1 MNRIA
6 VLPLEISQKIA
17 AGEVIE
23 RPVSVVKE
31 LVENSLDAGSS
42 EIRVDLLAGGK
53 KLIRVQDDGHG
64 MGRADAEISFIR
76 HSTSKI
82 ASEDDLLEI
91 ATLGFRGEAL
101 PSISA
106 VSRITLR
113 TSEGGEAA
121 AVEIEREGDAV
132 RAVREIALPRG
143 TTLEVRDLFFNLPAR
158 LKFLRSDS
166 SELTQIAKYMTN
178 VALAYPGLRLSLSH
192 GPRSVL
198 DCPPVA
204 GLRERIF
211 QLYGKEILDR
221 LMEIDHGESGGRLF
235 GFASRPPHGR
245 ADRSHQLF
253 FVNNRPVRDKILA
266 SALNQAYRG
275 LLEKEMS
282 PEAFLFL
289 TVPYGEVDVNVHPA
303 KSEVRFRDSS
313 SVFRLVLRS
322 VERARYGL
330 GEGGLKE
337 IGAGGGSGRE
347 GWGMPAR
354 KGAHEGAHAAEG
366 APPAFAP
373 IEFSSAAQFRL
384 GVPFKIGERP
394 WSFGRPAAFG
404 RPVGASDGEPDG
416 HPGAETA
423 GEGHEL
429 RVLGQFADAYI
440 VVEAEDGLLVVD
452 QHNAHERI
460 LFDKYA
466 EIRARKTWPVALSLV
481 PLLFDLSPSQVVR
494 LEAEQA
500 GLEESGFR
508 VESMGG
514 RSYALREY
522 PDIFKPQEALSVV
535 TSLLEED
542 PGGPGE
548 RKKEGLLA
556 TMACKSAIKAGEP
569 LPREKMEFLVQ
580 ELFRTSQ
587 PSLCPHGRPIVVKIP
602 RGQIEKGL
610 GRSGIR

>member
-31 LVENSLDAGSS
+31 LVENSLDAGAS

-53 KLIRVQDDGHG
+53 GLIRVRDDGHG
-64 MGRADAEISFIR
+64 MGRADAELSFVR

-82 ASEDDLLEI
+82 KGEDDLLGI

-106 VSRITLR
+106 VSRLTLR
-113 TSEGGEAA
+113 TSEGGDAA
-121 AVEIEREGDAV
+121 AVEIEREGDTIL
-132 RAVREIALPRG
+132 AVREIALPRG
-143 TTLEVRDLFFNLPAR
+143 TTIEVRDLFFNLPAR
-158 LKFLRSDS
+158 QKFLRSDS

-178 VALAYPGLRLSLSH
+178 VALAYPGLRLSLVH
-192 GPRSVL
+192 GPRTVL

-221 LMEIDHGESGGRLF
+221 LMEIDYGEACGRLS
-235 GFASRPPHGR
+235 GFASRPPAGR
-245 ADRSHQLF
+245 ADRSHQIF

-266 SALNQAYRG
+266 SALNQAFRG
-275 LLEKEMS
+275 LLEKDTS

-303 KSEVRFRDSS
+303 KTEVRFRDSS
-313 SVFRLVLRS
+313 SVFRLVLRC
-322 VERARYGL
+322 VERARYGI
-330 GEGGLKE
+330 GGLKE
-337 IGAGGGSGRE
+337 IGTGGPGRGGWRAPAEAHAG
-347 GWGMPAR
+347 
-354 KGAHEGAHAAEG
+354 EGALRE
-366 APPAFAP
+366 FAP
-373 IEFSSAAQFRL
+373 VEFSPETQIDL
-384 GVPFKIGERP
+384 GVPFRIGERP
-394 WSFGRPAAFG
+394 PTFGRPA
-404 RPVGASDGEPDG
+404 GETDSESA
-416 HPGAETA
+416 AEAA
-423 GEGHEL
+423 GEGPGGL

-440 VVEAEDGLLVVD
+440 VVESGDGLLVVD

-460 LFDKYA
+460 LFEKFA

-481 PLLFDLSPSQVVR
+481 PLLFDLSPPQVVR

-500 GLEESGFR
+500 GLAESGFR
-508 VESMGG
+508 VEPMGG

-535 TSLLEED
+535 ISLLEEE
-542 PGGPGE
+542 PEGSGE
-548 RKKEGLLA
+548 RKKERLLA
-556 TMACKSAIKAGEP
+556 TMACKSAVKAGEP
-569 LPREKMEFLVQ
+569 LAREKMEFLVR
-580 ELFRTSQ
+580 ELFRTPN

-610 GRSGIR
+610 GRRA

>member
-1 MNRIA
+1 MGMNRIA

-64 MGRADAEISFIR
+64 MGRADAELSFIR

-82 ASEDDLLEI
+82 AGEDDLLEI

-113 TSEGGEAA
+113 TSEGGDAA

-211 QLYGKEILDR
+211 QLYGNEILDR

-322 VERARYGL
+322 VERARYGI
-330 GEGGLKE
+330 GGLKE
-337 IGAGGGSGRE
+337 IEAGGHGRE
-347 GWGMPAR
+347 GP
-354 KGAHEGAHAAEG
+354 GASGGAGTLAGWG
-366 APPAFAP
+366 APSDFSPV
-373 IEFSSAAQFRL
+373 EFSPAAQFGL

-394 WSFGRPAAFG
+394 WSFGRQAAFG
-404 RPVGASDGEPDG
+404 RPAGASDSEPDG

-440 VVEAEDGLLVVD
+440 VVESGDGLLVVD

-508 VESMGG
+508 VEPMGG

-522 PDIFKPQEALSVV
+522 PDIFKPQEALAVV

-542 PGGPGE
+542 PDGPGE
-548 RKKEGLLA
+548 RKKERLLA
-556 TMACKSAIKAGEP
+556 TMACKSAIKAGQP

-610 GRSGIR
+610 GRPAR

>member
-1 MNRIA
+1 
-6 VLPLEISQKIA
+6 
-17 AGEVIE
+17 
-23 RPVSVVKE
+23 VSVVKE
-31 LVENSLDAGSS
+31 LVENSLDAGASD
-42 EIRVDLLAGGK
+42 IRVDLLAGGK
-53 KLIRVQDDGHG
+53 ALIRVRDDGHG
-64 MGRADAEISFIR
+64 MGRTDAELSFIR

-82 ASEDDLLEI
+82 KGEDDLLEI

-106 VSRITLR
+106 VSRLTLR
-113 TSEGGEAA
+113 TSEGGDAA
-121 AVEIEREGDAV
+121 AIEIEREGDAV
-132 RAVREIALPRG
+132 RTVREIALPRG
-143 TTLEVRDLFFNLPAR
+143 TTIEVRDLFFNLPAR

-178 VALAYPGLRLSLSH
+178 VALAYPGLRLSLVH
-192 GPRSVL
+192 GPRTVL

-221 LMEIDHGESGGRLF
+221 LMEIDYGEAGGRLF

-253 FVNNRPVRDKILA
+253 FVNDRPVRDKILA

-303 KSEVRFRDSS
+303 KTEVRFRDSS

-322 VERARYGL
+322 VERARAGI
-330 GEGGLKE
+330 GGLKE
-337 IGAGGGSGRE
+337 IGAGGPGR
-347 GWGMPAR
+347 GDWGASAGT
-354 KGAHEGAHAAEG
+354 GAGAQAGES
-366 APPAFAP
+366 APSTFAP
-373 IEFSSAAQFRL
+373 VEFSPATQIDL
-384 GVPFKIGERP
+384 GVPLKIGERLS
-394 WSFGRPAAFG
+394 SFGRPAAG
-404 RPVGASDGEPDG
+404 PDSETVGGV
-416 HPGAETA
+416 A
-423 GEGHEL
+423 GEYSEL
-429 RVLGQFADAYI
+429 RVLGQFAEAYI
-440 VVEAEDGLLVVD
+440 VIEAEDGLLVVD

-466 EIRARKTWPVALSLV
+466 EIRERKTWPVAMSLV

-494 LEAEQA
+494 LESEQA

-508 VESMGG
+508 VEPMGG

-535 TSLLEED
+535 TALLEEERE
-542 PGGPGE
+542 GPGE
-548 RKKEGLLA
+548 RMKERLLA
-556 TMACKSAIKAGEP
+556 TMACKSAIKAGQP
-569 LPREKMEFLVQ
+569 LPREKMEFLVR

-587 PSLCPHGRPIVVKIP
+587 PALCPHGRPIVVKIP

-610 GRSGIR
+610 GRRS

>member
-6 VLPLEISQKIA
+6 ILPLEISQKIA

-31 LVENSLDAGSS
+31 LVENSLDAGAS

-53 KLIRVQDDGHG
+53 KLIRVQDDGYG
-64 MGRADAEISFIR
+64 MSRADAELSFVR

-82 ASEDDLLEI
+82 AGEDDLLGI

-106 VSRITLR
+106 VSRLTLR
-113 TSEGGEAA
+113 TSEGGDAA
-121 AVEIEREGDAV
+121 AVELEREGDAV

-143 TTLEVRDLFFNLPAR
+143 TAIEVRDLFFNLPAR

-166 SELTQIAKYMTN
+166 SELTLIAKYVTN
-178 VALAYPGLRLSLSH
+178 VALAYPGLRLWLAH

-221 LMEIDHGESGGRLF
+221 QMEIDYGEAASRLF

-245 ADRSHQLF
+245 ADRSHQFF

-266 SALNQAYRG
+266 SALNQTYRG

-289 TVPYGEVDVNVHPA
+289 TVPYSEVDVNVHPA

-322 VERARYGL
+322 VERARRGI
-330 GEGGLKE
+330 GGLKE
-337 IGAGGGSGRE
+337 IEAGGAGQEGRDA
-347 GWGMPAR
+347 PD
-354 KGAHEGAHAAEG
+354 GAG
-366 APPAFAP
+366 APPPVFP
-373 IEFSSAAQFRL
+373 PVEFSPASQIDL
-384 GVPFKIGERP
+384 GVPLKIAERP
-394 WSFGRPAAFG
+394 ASFGRLA
-404 RPVGASDGEPDG
+404 GAPDSEPTL
-416 HPGAETA
+416 AA
-423 GEGHEL
+423 GEGPGL

-440 VVEAEDGLLVVD
+440 VVESGDGLLVVD

-500 GLEESGFR
+500 GLQESGFR
-508 VESMGG
+508 VEPMGG

-542 PGGPGE
+542 AEGPGE
-548 RKKEGLLA
+548 RKMDRLLA
-556 TMACKSAIKAGEP
+556 TMACKSAIKAGQS
-569 LPREKMEFLVQ
+569 LPREKMEFLVR
-580 ELFRTSQ
+580 ELFRTPN

-610 GRSGIR
+610 GRRA